1 MIIYTPRS
9 RVGYL
14 FDVVLTLIAWAA
26 FFYLLAGGILA
37 ILEGRLQGPDMPLW
51 GAFLPTIGTLSSY
64 LLVATINAAILVGWA
79 VYNHWRFGGVDRRKS
94 PPPVRIAQ
102 LAHSFMLVPNTIRE
116 ACAAKIMVIYHDE
129 AGRITSISK
138 KEGEVKKSAAAMNH
152 VMSGSTRFNN
162 VDESLYAA

>member
-14 FDVVLTLIAWAA
+14 LDVVLTLIAWIA

-37 ILEGRLQGPDMPLW
+37 ILEGRLRGPDVPFW

-64 LLVATINAAILVGWA
+64 VLVAAINAAILVGWA

-116 ACAAKIMVIYHDE
+116 ACAAKIMVIHHDE
-129 AGRITSISK
+129 AGRITRITK
-138 KEGEVKKSAAAMNH
+138 KEDKTRESAAMNK
-152 VMSGSTRFNN
+152 VASGDMRFGN
-162 VDESLYAA
+162 VDGSLHAA